1 MKGYDVLLRGSFNW
15 LKGIPAAPGLFI
27 GNSYIYSKETIIV
40 KDGIIDDVEEAVAAF
55 REALDRSKK
64 ELDKIFGVA
73 KEKMGE
79 QRAAI
84 FEAQLLVLED
94 PALVDEIERRIIDEQ
109 REPESIV
116 KEEFNKFMNLLFDVD
131 DPYMKERANDIE
143 DIRNRII
150 RNLKKER
157 WSSTIVSGTIVVS
170 EMLTPADT
178 ILFSRNDVKAY
189 VTEHGGLTSH
199 AAIIA
204 RSLNIPAVLGV
215 PKILEMVETG
225 TELIVDGFY
234 GYIFINPTKEQLD
247 FFKDKIAHLERV
259 NEGMKELVHLP
270 PVTLDG
276 VEVEIQA
283 NVDVSGEVEKIST
296 MGAKGIGLYRT
307 EQLIEELGEFPD
319 EDTQTRIYSDLSS
332 RIYPD
337 TVTIRAF
344 DLGGD
349 KTRLFHPSEKNPFL
363 GLRGIRFLLDN
374 KELFKQQIKAIMRS
388 AMNRNIRFML
398 PMIST
403 IKEIRETKEL
413 IKQCKTELE
422 LSGQRFTDNFP
433 LGIMIEVPSAAVL
446 ATQLASESDFF
457 SIGTNDLIQYMMAV
471 DRGND
476 LVVDLYQEFHPAIL
490 RTLSYIL
497 EDTKESGIKISIC
510 GEMAADSLAVPVLI
524 GLGLKSLSVS
534 PVAAPSIKRT
544 IRSFT
549 YSRAKELADECL
561 KCSSEEEV
569 IEKIQAFFAEFNIQR
584 TRYLI

>member
-1 MKGYDVLLRGSFNW
+1 MKGYDSLLRNSFNW
-15 LKGIPAAPGLFI
+15 LKGIPAAPGLYI
-27 GNSYIYSKETIIV
+27 GKSYIYSKETIVI
-40 KDGIIDDVEEAVAAF
+40 KDGTIDDVDEALAAF
-55 REALDRSKK
+55 REALERSKK
-64 ELDKIFGVA
+64 ELDKIFSVA

-84 FEAQLLVLED
+84 FEAQLLILED
-94 PALVDEIERRIIDEQ
+94 PDLVGVIEQRIVIEK

-116 KEEFNKFMNLLFDVD
+116 KEEFNKSMGMMFDAD

-157 WSSTIVSGTIVVS
+157 WSSTIISGTIVVS

-234 GYIFINPTKEQLD
+234 GYIFIDPTKEQLE
-247 FFKDKIAHLERV
+247 FFRDKIAHLDEV
-259 NEGMKELVHLP
+259 NEGLKELVDLP
-270 PVTLDG
+270 SVTLDG
-276 VEVEIQA
+276 VEIEIQA
-283 NVDVSGEVEKIST
+283 NVDVSGEVEKIAT

-332 RIYPD
+332 RIYPEM
-337 TVTIRAF
+337 VTIRAF

-374 KELFKQQIKAIMRS
+374 KELFKQQVKAIMRS
-388 AMNRNIRFML
+388 TLNRNIRFML
-398 PMIST
+398 PMVST
-403 IKEIRETKEL
+403 VKEIRETKEL
-413 IKQCKTELE
+413 IKECEAELQT
-422 LSGQRFTDNFP
+422 SGHKYSDKFQ
-433 LGIMIEVPSAAVL
+433 LGIMIEVPSAVAI
-446 ATQLASESDFF
+446 ADQLAKEADFF
-457 SIGTNDLIQYMMAV
+457 SIGTNDLTQYVMAA
-471 DRGND
+471 DRGNARVAG
-476 LVVDLYQEFHPAIL
+476 LAQAFQPAVLRMIKLTVDAGHAANIWV
-490 RTLSYIL
+490 
-497 EDTKESGIKISIC
+497 GMC
-510 GEMAADSLAVPVLI
+510 GELAGNPLATAMLV
-524 GLGLKSLSVS
+524 GLGLDELSMS
-534 PVAAPSIKRT
+534 APSIPAVKAAVREIT
-544 IRSFT
+544 GYDAQR
-549 YSRAKELADECL
+549 LADQALQMASAEA
-561 KCSSEEEV
+561 V
-569 IEKIQAFFAEFNIQR
+569 ISLLQAHQ
-584 TRYLI
+584 

>member
-27 GNSYIYSKETIIV
+27 GNSYIYSKETIVV
-40 KDGIIDDVEEAVAAF
+40 KDGTIDDVEEAVAAF

-64 ELDKIFGVA
+64 ELDKIFSVA

-94 PALVDEIERRIIDEQ
+94 PALVDEIERRIMDER

-215 PKILEMVETG
+215 PKILEMVETD

-234 GYIFINPTKEQLD
+234 GYIFINPTQEQLD
-247 FFKDKIAHLERV
+247 FFKEKIAQLERV

-319 EDTQTRIYSDLSS
+319 EDRQTRIYSDLSS

-337 TVTIRAF
+337 MVTIRAF

-388 AMNRNIRFML
+388 AMNRNLRFML

-413 IKQCKTELE
+413 IKECKAELE

-446 ATQLASESDFF
+446 ATQLARESDFF

>member
-27 GNSYIYSKETIIV
+27 GNSYIYSKEAIIV

-413 IKQCKTELE
+413 IKQCKAELE

>member
-1 MKGYDVLLRGSFNW
+1 M
-15 LKGIPAAPGLFI
+15 
-27 GNSYIYSKETIIV
+27 
-40 KDGIIDDVEEAVAAF
+40 
-55 REALDRSKK
+55 
-64 ELDKIFGVA
+64 
-73 KEKMGE
+73 
-79 QRAAI
+79 
-84 FEAQLLVLED
+84 
-94 PALVDEIERRIIDEQ
+94 
-109 REPESIV
+109 
-116 KEEFNKFMNLLFDVD
+116 
-131 DPYMKERANDIE
+131 
-143 DIRNRII
+143 
-150 RNLKKER
+150 
-157 WSSTIVSGTIVVS
+157 
-170 EMLTPADT
+170 
-178 ILFSRNDVKAY
+178 
-189 VTEHGGLTSH
+189 
-199 AAIIA
+199 
-204 RSLNIPAVLGV
+204 
-215 PKILEMVETG
+215 
-225 TELIVDGFY
+225 
-234 GYIFINPTKEQLD
+234 
-247 FFKDKIAHLERV
+247 
-259 NEGMKELVHLP
+259 
-270 PVTLDG
+270 
-276 VEVEIQA
+276 
-283 NVDVSGEVEKIST
+283 
-296 MGAKGIGLYRT
+296 
-307 EQLIEELGEFPD
+307 
-319 EDTQTRIYSDLSS
+319 
-332 RIYPD
+332 
-337 TVTIRAF
+337 VTIRAF

-388 AMNRNIRFML
+388 AMNRNLRFML

-413 IKQCKTELE
+413 IKECKAELE

-446 ATQLASESDFF
+446 ATQLARESDFF

>member
-27 GNSYIYSKETIIV
+27 GNSYIYSKEAIIV